1 MLKVVGIVGS
11 PRKDGNTE
19 YMVRKC
25 LEYISQE
32 DIEVELVTLHDKN
45 ISFCVG
51 CDSCKATN
59 KCVINDDMQMLT
71 DKVRDADGVI
81 MSSPVY
87 FGDMTGLAK
96 TFIDRL
102 RPLRNVHAFKYK
114 VCGAVSTG
122 GFRNGGQES
131 TIASIHDFFLIQG
144 GIVVGDS
151 FMRSVLELLKTL
163 IHLFLPRIVSLMV
176 YSISFLLM
184 LNVLE
189 LLYHGHNKKFL
200 NKVKINLFK
209 L

>member
-59 KCVINDDMQMLT
+59 KCVIDDDMQMLT

-102 RPLRNVHAFKYK
+102 RPLRNVHSFKYK

-144 GIVVGDS
+144 GIVVGDDRPTAHYGATGVGDTS
-151 FMRSVLELLKTL
+151 DDDTADITCQNLASRMVDVLK
-163 IHLFLPRIVSLMV
+163 
-176 YSISFLLM
+176 
-184 LNVLE
+184 
-189 LLYHGHNKKFL
+189 
-200 NKVKINLFK
+200 KIND
-209 L
+209 

>member
-1 MLKVVGIVGS
+1 MLKGVGIVGS

-144 GIVVGDS
+144 GIVVGDDRPTAHYGATGVGDTS
-151 FMRSVLELLKTL
+151 DDDTADITCQNLASRMVDVLK
-163 IHLFLPRIVSLMV
+163 
-176 YSISFLLM
+176 
-184 LNVLE
+184 
-189 LLYHGHNKKFL
+189 
-200 NKVKINLFK
+200 KIND
-209 L
+209 